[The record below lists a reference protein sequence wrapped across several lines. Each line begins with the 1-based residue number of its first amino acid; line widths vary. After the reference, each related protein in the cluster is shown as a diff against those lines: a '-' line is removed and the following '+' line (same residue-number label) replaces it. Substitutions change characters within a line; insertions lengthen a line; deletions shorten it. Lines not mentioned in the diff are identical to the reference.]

1 MKFQAFEIDHIEKM
15 LAFSL
20 NYSELIQRNSALI
33 CAAQNEFNNK
43 LKLLTGNELLD
54 SFVEQK
60 KTGTD
65 RPGKTV
71 LFFGSLVLIAF
82 SLIKPFYNLKKLII

>member
-33 CAAQNEFNNK
+33 SAAQNEFNNK
-43 LKLLTGNELLD
+43 LKLLTGSELLD

-71 LFFGSLVLIAF
+71 LFFGSLILIPF
-82 SLIKPFYNLKKLII
+82 SLIKLFYNLKKLII